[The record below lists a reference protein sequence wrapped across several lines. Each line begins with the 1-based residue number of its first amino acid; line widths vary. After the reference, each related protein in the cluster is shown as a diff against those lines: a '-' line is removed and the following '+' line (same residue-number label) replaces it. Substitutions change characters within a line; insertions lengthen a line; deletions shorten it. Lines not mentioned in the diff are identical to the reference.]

1 MLIAREAA
9 AMALLHT
16 PKDFSLHKRLEIRIW
31 DSIQN
36 GGTNIIYAGEITED
50 VIRSLRALGYT
61 VTPMQYEN
69 QTRMYKI
76 SWEDI
81 INASDIRRTRNNDS
95 ET

>member
-9 AMALLHT
+9 AIAQLRT

-36 GGTNIIYAGEITED
+36 GGTNIIYAGEITD
-50 VIRSLRALGYT
+50 NVIGALRALGYT
-61 VTPMQYEN
+61 VTPMQYKDK
-69 QTRMYKI
+69 TRMYKI

-81 INASDIRRTRNNDS
+81 VNATYVGRTGDHDS
-95 ET
+95 QT